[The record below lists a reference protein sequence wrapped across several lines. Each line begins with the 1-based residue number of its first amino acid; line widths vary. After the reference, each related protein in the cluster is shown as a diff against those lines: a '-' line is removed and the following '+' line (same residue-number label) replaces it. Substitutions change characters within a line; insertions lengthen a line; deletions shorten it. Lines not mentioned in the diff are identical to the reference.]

1 VNVVNRINRV
11 TRAVRFVPHPTA
23 LGLGPTDWTG
33 VTPDGTIIVN
43 GPNGDAEEAG
53 HESDF

>member
-1 VNVVNRINRV
+1 MNVVNRINRV